1 LNGNPAI
8 NLLEFDPWF
17 SVPVSQRVWL
27 CQKQDN
33 DMTIFFYECKNYIPP
48 PYICQEQ
55 KNLQMAGR
63 LRGQLRR
70 HRLLPILSTSIP
82 FRDRGLVAQEVDNPR
97 EILLLSERKRGR
109 LVSLFT
115 VQVRGARR
123 GCYRNLVPCIDMVFL
138 FYKKHTGLF

>member
-1 LNGNPAI
+1 MNGNPAI
-8 NLLEFDPWF
+8 NLAFDPWF

-33 DMTIFFYECKNYIPP
+33 DMTIFLYEIQKTIVLPAIFVNSKKATDGGPPLRPTPQASPP
-48 PYICQEQ
+48 PDTC
-55 KNLQMAGR
+55 
-63 LRGQLRR
+63 
-70 HRLLPILSTSIP
+70 HSHP

-115 VQVRGARR
+115 VSVHGARR
-123 GCYRNLVPCIDMVFL
+123 DWYRNLVPCIDMVFL
-138 FYKKHTGLF
+138 FYKKRAGLF